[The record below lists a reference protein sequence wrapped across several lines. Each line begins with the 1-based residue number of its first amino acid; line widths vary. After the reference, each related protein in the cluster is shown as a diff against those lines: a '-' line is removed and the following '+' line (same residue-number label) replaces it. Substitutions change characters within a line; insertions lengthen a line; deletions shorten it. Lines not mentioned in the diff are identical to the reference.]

1 MQILRAED
9 MQVFD
14 GGIDL
19 GGRSV
24 LAGSIV
30 SVQVQKR
37 VSAELLGFAGLIVVG
52 AVVVVLSRSW
62 GATVSV
68 SCISAVL
75 VLGAARELTH
85 RYVLVMEIFQLGTFE
100 VRGFT
105 RQTIAEALAAVEALR
120 VEGKRSRG
128 ATGVGVSAATGES
141 SF

>member
-9 MQVFD
+9 MQAFD
-14 GGIDL
+14 GGIGL

-30 SVQVQKR
+30 SVQAQKR
-37 VSAELLGFAGLIVVG
+37 VSAEFIGFAGVIV
-52 AVVVVLSRSW
+52 ACVVVAVLSRSGGVAA
-62 GATVSV
+62 GAL
-68 SCISAVL
+68 CLSAIL
-75 VLGAARELTH
+75 ALGAAREMTH
-85 RYVLVMEIFQLGTFE
+85 PYVLVLEVFQMGTFE
-100 VRGFT
+100 ARGFT
-105 RQTIAEALAAVEALR
+105 HHAIAEALGAVEALR